1 MVHDIYL
8 KQQNRKSS
16 IEHVLLENQSKHLET
31 LLLGA
36 FFFFPFLPQNLFS
49 LNQTLLKVRGK
60 RAGKQR
66 TLENLIGKQ

>member
-8 KQQNRKSS
+8 KQQNRKSF

-36 FFFFPFLPQNLFS
+36 FFFSLFFP
-49 LNQTLLKVRGK
+49 
-60 RAGKQR
+60 R
-66 TLENLIGKQ
+66 TSSV